1 MGLTDTIKKMLE
13 GGVHF
18 GHLKRNWNPK
28 MKKFIFGRKKN
39 IYIIDLEKTTKMLDQ
54 AKEFLKETAKSGG
67 NILFV
72 GTKRQIRP
80 VIKELA
86 TSCDMPYVDQ
96 KWVGGLLTNFSTI
109 KKRLQRYLE
118 LLEMREN
125 GEFDNIPSKEVVR
138 LNRQIS
144 RMDKNYSGLTTL
156 KVLPDCVVVVDP
168 KREKSCVREATK
180 LSIPLVALIDTDADP
195 EEVNYPIP
203 GNDDAIRSV
212 KFIVSSLVEAIDEGR
227 QDYHAIQKEKESGQ
241 QEDAGDKQE
250 DKKDLGNQT
259 EDQEQPEEKKKDK
272 PEIRNSKPAKEKGEK
287 SQKAKEE
294 AKEEEKG
301 DKSETRNT
309 KSEKEKEENKE
320 EEKE

>member
-28 MKKFIFGRKKN
+28 MQKFIFGRKKN

-54 AKEFLKETAKSGG
+54 AKEFLKEIAKSGG

-118 LLEMREN
+118 LLKMREN

-156 KVLPDCVVVVDP
+156 KTLPDCVFVVDP

-227 QDYHAIQKEKESGQ
+227 QDYHMIQKEEAVTTETQKNTETQKEP
-241 QEDAGDKQE
+241 ER
-250 DKKDLGNQT
+250 KKS
-259 EDQEQPEEKKKDK
+259 
-272 PEIRNSKPAKEKGEK
+272 EIRNL
-287 SQKAKEE
+287 
-294 AKEEEKG
+294 
-301 DKSETRNT
+301 
-309 KSEKEKEENKE
+309 KSEKKEAATTETQKDTETLKDSEKENGDKDQEKNKE

>member
-28 MKKFIFGRKKN
+28 MQKFIFGRKKN

-67 NILFV
+67 TILFV

-86 TSCDMPYVDQ
+86 NSCDMPYVDQ

-118 LLEMREN
+118 LLDMRQK

-144 RMDKNYSGLTTL
+144 RMDKNYSGLSTL
-156 KVLPDCVVVVDP
+156 KTLPDCVFVVDP
-168 KREKSCVREATK
+168 KREKACAREAAK
-180 LSIPLVALIDTDADP
+180 LSIPLVALIDTDANP
-195 EEVNYPIP
+195 EEVDYPIP

-212 KFIVSSLVEAIDEGR
+212 KFIVSSLVEAVNEGR
-227 QDYHAIQKEKESGQ
+227 EQYHTIEKKEDLQKEEETEN
-241 QEDAGDKQE
+241 QE
-250 DKKDLGNQT
+250 
-259 EDQEQPEEKKKDK
+259 EEK
-272 PEIRNSKPAKEKGEK
+272 
-287 SQKAKEE
+287 KEE
-294 AKEEEKG
+294 AKNQKTEENKTRDKKEK
-301 DKSETRNT
+301 KT
-309 KSEKEKEENKE
+309 KEKEDEDRKENKE

>member
-28 MKKFIFGRKKN
+28 MQKFIFGRKKN

-67 NILFV
+67 TILFV

-86 TSCDMPYVDQ
+86 HSCDMPYVDQ

-118 LLEMREN
+118 LLKMREN
-125 GEFDNIPSKEVVR
+125 SEFDNIPSKEVVR

-144 RMDKNYSGLTTL
+144 RMDKNYSGLSTL
-156 KVLPDCVVVVDP
+156 KTLPDCVFVVDP
-168 KREKSCVREATK
+168 KREKACVREAAK
-180 LSIPLVALIDTDADP
+180 LSIPLVALIDTDANP

-212 KFIVSSLVEAIDEGR
+212 KFIVSSLVEAVNEGR
-227 QDYHAIQKEKESGQ
+227 QDYHMIQKEKESEK
-241 QEDAGDKQE
+241 QEGGEDKQE
-250 DKKDLGNQT
+250 DKKDLENQT
-259 EDQEQPEEKKKDK
+259 EDQKQPKEGKEKKK
-272 PEIRNSKPAKEKGEK
+272 
-287 SQKAKEE
+287 
-294 AKEEEKG
+294 
-301 DKSETRNT
+301 
-309 KSEKEKEENKE
+309 
-320 EEKE
+320 

>member
-28 MKKFIFGRKKN
+28 MQKFIFGRKKN

-54 AKEFLKETAKSGG
+54 AKEFLKEIAKSGG

-118 LLEMREN
+118 LLKMREN

-156 KVLPDCVVVVDP
+156 KTLPDCVFVVDP

-227 QDYHAIQKEKESGQ
+227 QDYHMIQKEKESGE
-241 QEDAGDKQE
+241 QENSEDEQESEEKEEKAATIEIRKDKETQKE
-250 DKKDLGNQT
+250 
-259 EDQEQPEEKKKDK
+259 PEE
-272 PEIRNSKPAKEKGEK
+272 E
-287 SQKAKEE
+287 
-294 AKEEEKG
+294 
-301 DKSETRNT
+301 
-309 KSEKEKEENKE
+309 KSEKEEEIKKEENKDQEKNKE